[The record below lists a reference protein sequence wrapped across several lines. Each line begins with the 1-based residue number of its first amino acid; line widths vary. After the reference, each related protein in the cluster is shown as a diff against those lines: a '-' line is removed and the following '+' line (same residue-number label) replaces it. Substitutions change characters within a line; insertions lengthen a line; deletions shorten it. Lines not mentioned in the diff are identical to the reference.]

1 MATPW
6 EIVWFYGMI
15 MEWTNC
21 QRQTNSQ
28 RKPGPEQR
36 TVWFL
41 RFSLKKKSLFCSVS
55 EEGCRQELKGGGS
68 GVQITLGHGNC
79 RGWECYFSPV
89 VERPPAL
96 DSWLSVRRSFPLW
109 SNWQL
114 QVQYGQ
120 LSRGLQTLYLTL
132 CKPGRQESGFL
143 WKVEEG
149 WSIQPVDSGSLLHR
163 DAVS

>member
-1 MATPW
+1 MPLQTLSPTLVAASQAHLPSFSKEAW
-6 EIVWFYGMI
+6 PRAEDCLVSEIFI
-15 MEWTNC
+15 
-21 QRQTNSQ
+21 
-28 RKPGPEQR
+28 KK
-36 TVWFL
+36 
-41 RFSLKKKSLFCSVS
+41 KKKSLFCSVS
-55 EEGCRQELKGGGS
+55 EEGCRQALKAGGS
-68 GVQITLGHGNC
+68 GVQITLGHGDC

-120 LSRGLQTLYLTL
+120 LSRGLQTLYLSL

-143 WKVEEG
+143 WKVAEG
-149 WSIQPVDSGSLLHR
+149 WSIQPVDSGSLRHR
-163 DAVS
+163 DAVSKR